1 MKVTPGP
8 WKFYKGK
15 LRPKFSQVMII
26 EIRDKTGKSIVK
38 WTGFDGVNLPKK
50 EIEANTRLMAAA
62 PELLEACKLMYAA
75 WEQLMPNLAKGVV
88 QDYELVL
95 TKAPVACSK
104 AIAKAEG
111 GERP

>member
-1 MKVTPGP
+1 MNKHTPGP

-50 EIEANTRLMAAA
+50 EIEANARLMAAA
-62 PELLEACKLMYAA
+62 PELLEALKTLITALDNCPGEFNY
-75 WEQLMPNLAKGVV
+75 PAKIEDMARAV
-88 QDYELVL
+88 
-95 TKAPVACSK
+95 
-104 AIAKAEG
+104 IAKAK
-111 GERP
+111 GEQP

>member
-1 MKVTPGP
+1 MNKHTPGP

-50 EIEANTRLMAAA
+50 EIEANAHLMAAA
-62 PELLEACKLMYAA
+62 PELLEACQLALITIESAPRTNMFTRTKL
-75 WEQLMPNLAKGVV
+75 
-88 QDYELVL
+88 
-95 TKAPVACSK
+95 TI
-104 AIAKAEG
+104 AIAKAK
-111 GERP
+111 GE